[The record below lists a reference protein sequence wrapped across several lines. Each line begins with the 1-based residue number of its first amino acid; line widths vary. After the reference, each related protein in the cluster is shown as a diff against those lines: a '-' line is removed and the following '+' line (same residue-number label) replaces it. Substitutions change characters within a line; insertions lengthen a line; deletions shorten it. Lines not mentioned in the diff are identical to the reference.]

1 MSNKGKSIYDQW
13 DFAIKERDIAA
24 MSQLLSQYPKLVDQG
39 IIHYRGNGTTFQT
52 LPLNMVNDTLA
63 IAKLLLE
70 HGANPNAYGDGNV
83 LALHNAT
90 PEVTRYLIAQGAEV
104 NLIGYEDFSPLM
116 YEVYME
122 NHENVETLIQHGAE
136 VNFQKAHDGYTCL
149 HWAARKG
156 YLAIAKLL
164 LQHGAKLGALN
175 KENQTARDLA
185 IENGHSSVAE
195 YLEEKT
201 KEV

>member
-70 HGANPNAYGDGNV
+70 LSLIHISEP
-83 LALHNAT
+83 
-90 PEVTRYLIAQGAEV
+90 TRPY
-104 NLIGYEDFSPLM
+104 
-116 YEVYME
+116 
-122 NHENVETLIQHGAE
+122 
-136 VNFQKAHDGYTCL
+136 
-149 HWAARKG
+149 
-156 YLAIAKLL
+156 
-164 LQHGAKLGALN
+164 
-175 KENQTARDLA
+175 
-185 IENGHSSVAE
+185 
-195 YLEEKT
+195 
-201 KEV
+201 